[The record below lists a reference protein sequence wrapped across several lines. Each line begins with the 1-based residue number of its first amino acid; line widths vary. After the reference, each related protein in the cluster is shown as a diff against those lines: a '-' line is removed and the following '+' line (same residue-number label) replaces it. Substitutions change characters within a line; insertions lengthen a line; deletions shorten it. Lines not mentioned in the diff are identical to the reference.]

1 MCNARANHAL
11 IATCNRELGGQFDQM
26 MTLVGGRYRL
36 IEQIGTGGASAVWR
50 ATDELLD
57 RPVAVKLLG
66 PNRQG
71 SEVYREARAAARLCN
86 PHVSTVYDVG
96 QTATGTAFLVMEL
109 IDGPA
114 LSQRLKLGVLP
125 WRAAVEVCAQVAD
138 GLAAVHASGLVHRDV
153 KPGNVMLAPTGAKL
167 VDFGISEEI
176 GETAD
181 EAPDG
186 CVVGTPAYVAP
197 ERLSGLPAHPAADVY
212 SLGLLLYRALT
223 GWLPW
228 NVDSRT
234 AVLRAHLMAEPAPLP
249 PIDGLPEA
257 AVDLCERCLAKK
269 PELRPTAKELADGW
283 TASMPAP
290 MATLVPPMSSGTW

>member
-1 MCNARANHAL
+1 
-11 IATCNRELGGQFDQM
+11 
-26 MTLVGGRYRL
+26 MTVVGGRYRL
-36 IEQIGTGGASAVWR
+36 IEQIGTGGASSVWR
-50 ATDELLD
+50 ATDELLN

-66 PNRQG
+66 RNREG

-96 QTATGTAFLVMEL
+96 ETPDGTAFLVMEL

-125 WRAAVEVCAQVAD
+125 WPAAVEMCADVAD
-138 GLAAVHASGLVHRDV
+138 GLAAVHTAGLVHRDV

-176 GETAD
+176 GEPAD
-181 EAPDG
+181 DAPDG

-197 ERLSGLPAHPAADVY
+197 ERLSGCPAHPAADVY
-212 SLGLLLYRALT
+212 ALGLLMYRALT

-228 NVDSRT
+228 DVDSRT
-234 AVLRAHLMAEPAPLP
+234 AVLRAHLMTEPAPLP
-249 PIDGLPEA
+249 PIDGLPDQA
-257 AVDLCERCLAKK
+257 IDLCERCLAKK
-269 PELRPTAKELADGW
+269 PELRPTAKELAAGW
-283 TASMPAP
+283 AASMPP
-290 MATLVPPMSSGTW
+290 RVATLVPPMSSGTW

>member
-1 MCNARANHAL
+1 VK
-11 IATCNRELGGQFDQM
+11 T
-26 MTLVGGRYRL
+26 VGGRYRL
-36 IEQIGTGGASAVWR
+36 IERIGTGGASAVWR
-50 ATDELLD
+50 ATDELLN

-66 PNRQG
+66 PDRDG
-71 SEVYREARAAARLCN
+71 AELYREARAAARLCN

-96 QTATGTAFLVMEL
+96 ETADGTSFLVMEL

-114 LSQRLKLGVLP
+114 LSQRLKIGVLS
-125 WRAAVEVCAQVAD
+125 WRSAVEVCAQVAD
-138 GLAAVHASGLVHRDV
+138 GLAAVHAAGLVHRDV

-176 GETAD
+176 GETPD
-181 EAPDG
+181 EAADG

-197 ERLSGLPAHPAADVY
+197 ERLAGCPAHPAADVY

-249 PIDGLPEA
+249 PITGLPPG
-257 AVDLCERCLAKK
+257 VSGLCARCLAKK
-269 PELRPTAKELADGW
+269 PGLRPTAKELADGW
-283 TASMPAP
+283 SMPAKL
-290 MATLVPPMSSGTW
+290 ATLVPPKSPGTW